1 MQQGLRFGY
10 RTARVE
16 QVEPGGYAV
25 AFQIAQREQS
35 PLVEFEKLSVRS
47 PVGLQRQQHGDAYRR
62 IRIESLDRQVA
73 RRGVRQGRRI
83 GREDRSRTGN
93 ARMRVALA
101 RISGLRSDGYAQD
114 GAYLEPVPEVRLVV
128 PDDRVDGQSVSLAE
142 RVERFPACD
151 HVVRETIR
159 NAVERVL
166 VRFDLLLDLGV
177 VARPDARFADVDLLA
192 DRQVRGVEALVVFH
206 QHIESHAVPLRDG
219 VGRLSL
225 IDRMYL
231 EQSLFL
237 PFRKGLLRLL
247 PHDGNLEY
255 LSRFQAFGRVRVVA
269 ADRLLVRAVGFTE
282 RVERFPGLDRV
293 HVVAFACDR
302 DHALRLP
309 GLRAGPRKAQ

>member
-1 MQQGLRFGY
+1 MRPC
-10 RTARVE
+10 ARE
-16 QVEPGGYAV
+16 NGPET
-25 AFQIAQREQS
+25 
-35 PLVEFEKLSVRS
+35 LLSAS
-47 PVGLQRQQHGDAYRR
+47 LYDSICSLISAW
-62 IRIESLDRQVA
+62 SLDP
-73 RRGVRQGRRI
+73 
-83 GREDRSRTGN
+83 T
-93 ARMRVALA
+93 
-101 RISGLRSDGYAQD
+101 
-114 GAYLEPVPEVRLVV
+114 
-128 PDDRVDGQSVSLAE
+128 
-142 RVERFPACD
+142 
-151 HVVRETIR
+151 
-159 NAVERVL
+159 
-166 VRFDLLLDLGV
+166 LDL
-177 VARPDARFADVDLLA
+177 RMLICWPI
-192 DRQVRGVEALVVFH
+192 DRCVGSKPSLSS
-206 QHIESHAVPLRDG
+206 ISTSSPTPYPLRDG